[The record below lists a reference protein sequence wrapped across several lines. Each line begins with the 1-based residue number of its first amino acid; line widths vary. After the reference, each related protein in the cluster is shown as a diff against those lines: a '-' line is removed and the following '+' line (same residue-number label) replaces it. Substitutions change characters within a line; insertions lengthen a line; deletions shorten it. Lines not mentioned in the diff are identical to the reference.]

1 MGGCCES
8 INNTN
13 NKPNKNN
20 TSKNG
25 NNHNINKNQRPNNK
39 LNKDIN
45 TNILNKN
52 NNNSNNHKEN
62 SSNDNKLKNKK
73 NNIKDNNKNKT
84 ENNNKNSFLKKTEKV
99 NSQLNDNSKI
109 NNYSIDYSNL
119 IGKGAFGK
127 IYLSKDLKSGKDV
140 AIKIE
145 ENNEQ
150 FSYLLNEYKAYQKLG
165 NYDKIP
171 KIYDCFQ
178 RDNKNY
184 LVMDILGSSLNSLFK
199 QNHRFFSLATVL
211 NIGLQIVDIL
221 EYIHSKNIIHR
232 DIKPDCFLMGK
243 EEKTKIYIIDFGF
256 AKNFIDTKLNIH
268 YPLKKDRFVGNYK
281 FTSNNSIIGGYKKS
295 RRDDIESLAYMLIY
309 FLKGSLPWENK
320 TNKADVQ
327 KIRNQTSINELCE
340 GLSLEIKSFFIYSLN
355 LKFFET
361 PNYDYLRQLLNN
373 CAKYN
378 KVDLTNNYDWIKNIN
393 VEVLE
398 TKSFIAVTNKDFE
411 TISCAAN
418 SKLGADE
425 ISIIENN
432 YIKTKN
438 AFNLNKILRTK
449 GIDGLNEE
457 DYETFY
463 ALNKAIKNYKTE
475 QDYLVH
481 RYVDNYY
488 LKDTFQFDPSDDDI
502 MFNLEKIKEQIG
514 SIKVE
519 KGFMSC
525 FMTDKHIIERNVKLE
540 IKIPKGTNAYITQ
553 NKDESEIIL
562 GVNTEYKIL
571 SAMIVDG
578 KIQIEICILNNME
591 SSLLYPLSKITND
604 DQDKN

>member
-25 NNHNINKNQRPNNK
+25 NNQNINKNQRPNNK

-45 TNILNKN
+45 TNILNK

-84 ENNNKNSFLKKTEKV
+84 EDNNQNSFLKKTEKV

-184 LVMDILGSSLNSLFK
+184 LVMDVLGSSLNSLFK
-199 QNHRFFSLATVL
+199 QNHKIFSLATVL

-232 DIKPDCFLMGK
+232 DIKPDCFLIGK

-281 FTSNNSIIGGYKKS
+281 FTSNSSIIGGYKKS

-320 TNKADVQ
+320 TNKEDIK
-327 KIRNQTSINELCE
+327 KIRSQTHINTLCE
-340 GLSLEIKSFFIYSLN
+340 GLPLEIKSFLIYSLN
-355 LKFFET
+355 LKFFER

-373 CAKYN
+373 CSKYN
-378 KVDLTNNYDWIKNIN
+378 KVVLKNNYDWIKNIQA
-393 VEVLE
+393 EKLE
-398 TKSFIAVTNKDFE
+398 TKSFVNITNKDFDNL
-411 TISCAAN
+411 SAVAN
-418 SKLGADE
+418 SKVGVDDR
-425 ISIIENN
+425 SIIEKN
-432 YIKTKN
+432 YTKN
-438 AFNLNKILRTK
+438 PNSFKLNAILRTK
-449 GIDGLNEE
+449 GVDGLDED

-463 ALNKAIKNYKTE
+463 ALYKAIKSYKTE
-475 QDYLVH
+475 EDYLVH
-481 RYVDNYY
+481 RYVDNHY
-488 LKDTFQFDPSDDDI
+488 LKGTFKFNPSDDI
-502 MFNLEKIKEQIG
+502 NFNLQKVKEQIG
-514 SIKVE
+514 SIKIE

-525 FMTDKHIIERNVKLE
+525 FMTDNHIIKRNVKLE

-553 NKDESEIIL
+553 NKEESELIL
-562 GVNTEYKIL
+562 NINTEYQIMDAK
-571 SAMIVDG
+571 IVDDI
-578 KIQIEICILNNME
+578 IQIDVCILNNRE
-591 SSLLYPLSKITND
+591 SSLLFSLSNN
-604 DQDKN
+604 QE